1 MTAKSVLLITSSP
14 NTLDAASTSL
24 ARRLAD
30 GLTDGAPDA
39 RVVARDL
46 GAAPPP
52 HLDQA
57 TIGAFYTPEAERTA
71 EQKGRIALSDELVD
85 ELFAAD
91 AIVIAAPMHNFGVSS
106 SLKSWVDHVAR
117 VGRTFVP
124 TGQGPKGLVTDR
136 PVYVV
141 TTRGGAY
148 GPGTDFNHM
157 DHLEPYLRRVLN
169 FIGLQDISIVYAE
182 GTATGDAGIKAAEAE
197 IDTLVAGAS
206 RAA

>member
-1 MTAKSVLLITSSP
+1 MQRTPAMTAKSVLLITSSP

-85 ELFAAD
+85 EL
-91 AIVIAAPMHNFGVSS
+91 
-106 SLKSWVDHVAR
+106 
-117 VGRTFVP
+117 
-124 TGQGPKGLVTDR
+124 
-136 PVYVV
+136 
-141 TTRGGAY
+141 
-148 GPGTDFNHM
+148 
-157 DHLEPYLRRVLN
+157 
-169 FIGLQDISIVYAE
+169 
-182 GTATGDAGIKAAEAE
+182 
-197 IDTLVAGAS
+197 
-206 RAA
+206 